1 MYNVA
6 RWDTLVP
13 HRRHPCRKEYKHTT
27 PNKSHINSRT
37 SAGDMNR
44 LLMTLSLTA
53 LAIASVSGAVVSR
66 KTIVSEYDYPRY
78 GFNYAINDPITK
90 DNKAQWEV
98 RDGDVINGAYSLRE
112 PDGTIR
118 VVEYSANDIKGFNAV
133 VKKIGSNVHP
143 ISIVTQTIHEK
154 GPIKAKAPVKA
165 APVVEITPVSIS
177 TVHNSGP
184 KNTIT
189 SNYNYGFGAAA
200 LAIGLPKVTSLGHWS
215 LPWDPATRSYGGWV
229 PLKGPVAQGP
239 YATVF
244 SKKYI
249 NGKVHEWTT
258 GPISLQNV
266 KSIVIKTKN

>member
-1 MYNVA
+1 MLLSVLHTHNWKV
-6 RWDTLVP
+6 
-13 HRRHPCRKEYKHTT
+13 YKNLMSLTKTT
-27 PNKSHINSRT
+27 SWQLKKQIFFS
-37 SAGDMNR
+37 R
-44 LLMTLSLTA
+44 LLCLQ
-53 LAIASVSGAVVSR
+53 
-66 KTIVSEYDYPRY
+66 DYPRY

-143 ISIVTQTIHEK
+143 ISIVTKTIHGK

-266 KSIVIKTKN
+266 KSIVIKTKNWLVKSPHYSMFCVKSI